1 MAAYKRSRQR
11 EEIRDNLR
19 GRYDHPTAERI
30 YTDLRSLDPKLSLG
44 TVYRNLSV
52 LSELG
57 EIRRIAVP
65 DGPDHYDGDIS
76 AHQHFYCRKCGRISD
91 VRGCSGEQWIAE
103 ASKGCGGEIESLAV
117 MFFGVCK
124 ECLG

>member
-19 GRYDHPTAERI
+19 GRYEHPTAERI

>member
-1 MAAYKRSRQR
+1 MAALKRSRQR

-19 GRYDHPTAERI
+19 ARFDHPTAEMI
-30 YTDLRSLDPKLSLG
+30 YTDLRGQDPKLSLG

-57 EIRRIAVP
+57 DIRRIVVP
-65 DGPDHYDGDIS
+65 EGPDHYDGDIS
-76 AHQHFYCRKCGRISD
+76 AHQHFYCRKCRQISD
-91 VRGCSGEQWIAE
+91 VRGCSEEQWISE
-103 ASKGCGGEIESLAV
+103 ARKGCGGEIESLTV
-117 MFFGVCK
+117 MFCGVCR

>member
-1 MAAYKRSRQR
+1 MAALKRSRQR

-19 GRYDHPTAERI
+19 ARFDHPTAEMI
-30 YTDLRSLDPKLSLG
+30 YTDLRIQDPKLSLG

-57 EIRRIAVP
+57 DIRRIVVP
-65 DGPDHYDGDIS
+65 EGPDHYDGDIS
-76 AHQHFYCRKCGRISD
+76 AHQHFYCRKCRQISD
-91 VRGCSGEQWIAE
+91 VRGCSEEKWISE
-103 ASKGCGGEIESLAV
+103 AREGCGGEIESLTV
-117 MFFGVCK
+117 MFSGVCR

>member
-57 EIRRIAVP
+57 EICRIAVP

-117 MFFGVCK
+117 MCFGVCE

>member
-57 EIRRIAVP
+57 EICRIAVP

>member
-11 EEIRDNLR
+11 EEIKDNLR